1 MKGKAWCQSVNIKL
15 EFIKIILLKQAGGFN
30 HQAVHG
36 RPWSQG
42 WCSLRLKSPNIS
54 KMESQ
59 RISLEEFFPVGN
71 RDGWVSF
78 FHFEG
83 IPISNVSHYLRC
95 GVSESLQQRLRFG
108 GKSHSLKQHQSS
120 TLFKFPGWNGW
131 NDWNGW
137 NGENLPFPSLSILFL
152 IKQTTCSG
160 VVIFPDSL
168 WWQESDPEPAEPP
181 VVNVVDVGSTVSSG
195 ESNAAR
201 DEDGMAYVSFWVWC
215 QRLKHWE
222 KMMADEFDHRIMSSN
237 WAVFWDLN
245 CETVEL
251 WSGEVLWKESRSR
264 HDSTIYILWGSWWLV
279 QFFQPQFFRKVPH
292 QGHIFRCFWKCSMIL
307 RYAFCMVCLVCRA
320 TSHNTI
326 CWNGVK
332 QTHQYLV

>member
-1 MKGKAWCQSVNIKL
+1 MEGPEVKVGAPCVWSHQTFPRWNPKESV
-15 EFIKIILLKQAGGFN
+15 
-30 HQAVHG
+30 
-36 RPWSQG
+36 W
-42 WCSLRLKSPNIS
+42 KS
-54 KMESQ
+54 
-59 RISLEEFFPVGN
+59 FFPVGN
-71 RDGWVSF
+71 RGGWVSF

-108 GKSHSLKQHQSS
+108 GKSHCLKQHQSS
-120 TLFKFPGWNGW
+120 TMFSHFLAEMIWNGW
-131 NDWNGW
+131 IG
-137 NGENLPFPSLSILFL
+137 GKSPFSILSL

-160 VVIFPDSL
+160 VVIFPGL

-181 VVNVVDVGSTVSSG
+181 VVNVVDVGSTVSFG

-222 KMMADEFDHRIMSSN
+222 KLMADEFDHRIMWSN
-237 WAVFWDLN
+237 WAVFGDLN

-264 HDSTIYILWGSWWLV
+264 HESTSSILWGSWWLV

-292 QGHIFRCFWKCSMIL
+292 QGPIFWCFWKCSMIL

-332 QTHQYLV
+332 QTHQYLVYVKLNLV

>member
-1 MKGKAWCQSVNIKL
+1 M
-15 EFIKIILLKQAGGFN
+15 F
-30 HQAVHG
+30 
-36 RPWSQG
+36 
-42 WCSLRLKSPNIS
+42 
-54 KMESQ
+54 
-59 RISLEEFFPVGN
+59 
-71 RDGWVSF
+71 
-78 FHFEG
+78 
-83 IPISNVSHYLRC
+83 RC
-95 GVSESLQQRLRFG
+95 G
-108 GKSHSLKQHQSS
+108 
-120 TLFKFPGWNGW
+120 
-131 NDWNGW
+131 D
-137 NGENLPFPSLSILFL
+137 LP
-152 IKQTTCSG
+152 
-160 VVIFPDSL
+160 
-168 WWQESDPEPAEPP
+168 WQP
-181 VVNVVDVGSTVSSG
+181 VVTGVGSGASG
-195 ESNAAR
+195 ATGGERGGRWIHGVLRGVNAAR